1 MYIIME
7 KTFDQFTDNDW
18 LEFKHYVKM
27 NTQIYDEIL
36 ITVNHKVH
44 LKYLDVNKP
53 YEGFNNEEWTLNY
66 SIENIYPSLYII
78 APSIKID
85 NLHCNK
91 SICQT
96 LSNGIKISIDA
107 AVIQNKNFEN
117 NTFGNRKFLK
127 AFEDISLNICID
139 FSNLTHDN
147 SDKHIFENFN
157 YNDYYTLYYICS
169 LFYIDYDI
177 KKEIYVEFQNIID
190 NLYKYLQ
197 NSYNDLWNT
206 IEHELHD
213 YMNLFDLPNQKLKD
227 YMIEMFDWKVNFS
240 DLNGKVFY
248 IRT

>member
-1 MYIIME
+1 MYITME

-18 LEFKHYVKM
+18 VEFKRYIKT
-27 NTQIYDEIL
+27 NTQFYDEIL
-36 ITVNHKVH
+36 KTVNHKVH

-53 YEGFNNEEWTLNY
+53 YKGFNNEDWSLNY

-85 NLHCNK
+85 KLHCNK
-91 SICQT
+91 SIHET
-96 LSNGIKISIDA
+96 LSNGIKISIDTN
-107 AVIQNKNFEN
+107 VIQFKNFEN
-117 NTFGNRKFLK
+117 NTFGDRKFLK

-147 SDKHIFENFN
+147 SDKHTFENFN
-157 YNDYYTLYYICS
+157 YDDYYTLYYICS

-197 NSYNDLWNT
+197 NSYNNLWNT
-206 IEHELHD
+206 IEQELHD

-227 YMIEMFDWKVNFS
+227 YMIEMFNWKVNFS
-240 DLNGKVFY
+240 DTTGKIFS
-248 IRT
+248 ITT